1 MTDPRTH
8 YVAAEDGTQL
18 AVHELGDAGG
28 RPLVLL
34 HGLVSSA
41 QVNWIKYGTAQRL
54 ADAGFRCIMPD
65 LRGHG
70 ESDAPTDPAA
80 YPAGILARD
89 NAGIIRTLGLL
100 DYDLAGFSLGA
111 RTSIKLVLD
120 GASPRRLILSGMGME
135 GLLDWQKRRDY
146 FVHVV
151 DHIDTLKRGD
161 AGYISEQFINTTGIN
176 PEVVRHIVSSFGD
189 FDTARLGEI
198 TMPIMVLN
206 GTEDHDNG
214 APGPVAEA
222 LQDGRLVEIPGN
234 HMSCVTKPDFGR
246 AILSYLSA

>member
-1 MTDPRTH
+1 MTDLKTRH
-8 YVAAEDGTQL
+8 VEAEDGVQL
-18 AVHELGDAGG
+18 AVHELGDAAG
-28 RPLVLL
+28 RPVVLL

-41 QVNWIKYGTAQRL
+41 HVNWIKYGTAQRL
-54 ADAGFRCIMPD
+54 VEAGFRCIMPD

-70 ESDAPTDPAA
+70 DSDAPADPAA

-89 NAGIIRTLGLL
+89 NAGIIRTLGLA
-100 DYDLAGFSLGA
+100 DYDLVGFSLGA

-161 AGYISEQFINTTGIN
+161 TGYMAAQFMKTTGID

-189 FDTARLGEI
+189 FDVARLGEI
-198 TMPIMVLN
+198 ATPTMVLN